1 MVLREGR
8 RLSSAGLGRWQE
20 ILLGDWA
27 SIGRGI
33 GSLNSRGQVEA
44 RGLETNKGGGND
56 HN

>member
-20 ILLGDWA
+20 TLLGDWA